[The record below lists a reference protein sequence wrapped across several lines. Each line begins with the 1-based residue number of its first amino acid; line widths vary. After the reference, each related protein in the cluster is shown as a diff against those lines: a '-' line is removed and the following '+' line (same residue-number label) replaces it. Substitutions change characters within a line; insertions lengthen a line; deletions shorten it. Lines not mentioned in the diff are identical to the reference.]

1 MRFDRIH
8 RFDQDR
14 RPDREGFAL
23 VTSLLIILVL
33 SLIAVGAVI
42 LSTTE
47 KRTSFAES
55 VHNSAVFS
63 ADSGGEAAI
72 HFLRMRDTPPKIIDF
87 AVGTVR
93 TESGEAVMNSQ
104 EFDFE
109 CRFDG
114 KIPKPGWGVNY
125 LDYDYRVEAEG
136 RAAAQGRSDVD
147 LVASRLF
154 REGY

>member
-1 MRFDRIH
+1 MRPQRFD
-8 RFDQDR
+8 

-33 SLIAVGAVI
+33 SLIAVAAVI
-42 LSTTE
+42 LSGTE

-72 HFLRMRDTPPKIIDF
+72 HFLRLSDSPPKIIDF
-87 AVGTVR
+87 ADNTVHS
-93 TESGEAVMNSQ
+93 ENDEPVMNSQ

-109 CRFDG
+109 CQYRR
-114 KIPKPGWGVNY
+114 KRPKPGWGVNF
-125 LDYDYRVEAEG
+125 LDYDYRVESEG

>member
-1 MRFDRIH
+1 MRAHGF
-8 RFDQDR
+8 R

-33 SLIAVGAVI
+33 SLIAVAAVI
-42 LSTTE
+42 LSSTE
-47 KRTSFAES
+47 KQTSFAES

-72 HFLRMRDTPPKIIDF
+72 HFLRQSDSPPRIIDF
-87 AVGTVR
+87 VDGTVH
-93 TESGEAVMNSQ
+93 TEDDEQVMASQ
-104 EFDFE
+104 EFDYE
-109 CRFDG
+109 CQYVR
-114 KIPKPGWGVNY
+114 KRPKPGWGVNF
-125 LDYDYRVEAEG
+125 LDYDYRVESEG
-136 RAAAQGRSDVD
+136 RASTHGRSDVD

>member
-1 MRFDRIH
+1 MRFDSSS
-8 RFDQDR
+8 

-33 SLIAVGAVI
+33 SLIAVGAAI

-47 KRTSFAES
+47 KQTSFAES

-72 HFLRMRDTPPKIIDF
+72 HFLRMSDSPPKIIDF
-87 AVGTVR
+87 ADGTVR
-93 TESGEAVMNSQ
+93 SENDEPVMNSQ

-109 CRFDG
+109 CQYFG
-114 KIPKPGWGVNY
+114 KTPKPGWGVMY
-125 LDYDYRVEAEG
+125 LDYDYRVESEG
-136 RAAAQGRSDVD
+136 RASAQGRSDVD

>member
-1 MRFDRIH
+1 MRADRLS
-8 RFDQDR
+8 RS
-14 RPDREGFAL
+14 DREGFAL

-33 SLIAVGAVI
+33 SLIAVAAVI
-42 LSTTE
+42 ISSTE

-72 HFLRMRDTPPKIIDF
+72 HFLRMSDSPPKIIDF
-87 AVGTVR
+87 ANGTVR
-93 TESGEAVMNSQ
+93 TENDESVLDSQ
-104 EFDFE
+104 EYDFD
-109 CRFDG
+109 CQYDG
-114 KIPKPGWGVNY
+114 KSPKPGWGVMFLDYNY
-125 LDYDYRVEAEG
+125 LVEAEG
-136 RAAAQGRSDVD
+136 RAAAKGRSDVD